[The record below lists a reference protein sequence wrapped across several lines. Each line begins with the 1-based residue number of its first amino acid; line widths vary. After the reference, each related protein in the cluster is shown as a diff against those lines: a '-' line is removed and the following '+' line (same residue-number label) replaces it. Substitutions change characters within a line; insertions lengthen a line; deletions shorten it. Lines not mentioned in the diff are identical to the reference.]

1 MLCHI
6 VEENYLKE
14 RDMFQESVTA
24 HNLKDLA
31 LNGVSIAATL
41 GVRTASI
48 FVWVRC
54 EIKWH
59 EGGMLTRNVMLI

>member
-31 LNGVSIAATL
+31 LNGVSIVATL

-48 FVWVRC
+48 FV
-54 EIKWH
+54 
-59 EGGMLTRNVMLI
+59 